1 MGRGSTRPS
10 MQVLREVE
18 MRLIFGFIVG
28 VVLTIA
34 GAYGYD
40 SRLPP
45 SSNQR
50 LVNWDAATE
59 LSRWGMERAR
69 QEWDKL
75 TAK

>member
-1 MGRGSTRPS
+1 
-10 MQVLREVE
+10 
-18 MRLIFGFIVG
+18 MRLIFGLVLG

-34 GAYGYD
+34 GAYMYD
-40 SRLPP
+40 SRLPAT
-45 SSNQR
+45 SNQR
-50 LVNWDAATE
+50 LVNWDAATD

>member
-1 MGRGSTRPS
+1 
-10 MQVLREVE
+10 
-18 MRLIFGFIVG
+18 MRLIFGFVLG

-34 GAYGYD
+34 AAYMYD
-40 SRLPP
+40 SRLPTT
-45 SSNQR
+45 SNQR
-50 LVNWDAATE
+50 LVNWDAATD

>member
-1 MGRGSTRPS
+1 
-10 MQVLREVE
+10 

-28 VVLTIA
+28 VALTIG
-34 GAYGYD
+34 GAYFYD
-40 SRLPP
+40 SRLPAG
-45 SSNQR
+45 SRER
-50 LVNWDAATE
+50 LVNWDAATD